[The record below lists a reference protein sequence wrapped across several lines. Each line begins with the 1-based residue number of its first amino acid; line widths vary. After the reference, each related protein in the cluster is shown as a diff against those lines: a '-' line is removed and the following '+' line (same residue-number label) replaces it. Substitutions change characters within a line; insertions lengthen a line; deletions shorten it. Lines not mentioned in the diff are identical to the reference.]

1 MAAST
6 VPLKISLPR
15 SMMPILLQMS
25 ASSGR
30 MCDDTMIV
38 LLILPEFLEQF
49 AHLDA
54 GARVE
59 AAGRLVEQQ
68 HLRVVQ
74 QHAGQAEP
82 LRHAARQARD
92 QGVALVAE
100 VDRSSTWSPFLRRSG
115 PLMRYAAAKNSRYS
129 VTFMS
134 S

>member
-1 MAAST
+1 MFRTMSVRTCFITST
-6 VPLKISLPR
+6 TAPLTSKTPC

-30 MCDDTMIV
+30 MWLETRIV
-38 LLILPEFLEQF
+38 LPIAAQLLEQG

-68 HLRVVQ
+68 HLRFVQ
-74 QHAGQAEP
+74 QHAGQAEA
-82 LRHAARQARD
+82 LRHAAREARD

-100 VDRSSTWSPFLRRSG
+100 VDELEHLVADLLAAPG
-115 PLMRYAAAKNSRYS
+115 P
-129 VTFMS
+129 
-134 S
+134 